1 MTPDEG
7 LAVTTIFW
15 GLAAIASLSIAV
27 PQSVLL
33 CRTTLRRDDLW
44 RFRVKTV
51 LLFGGLALANLRNLA
66 VWVDYAFSDQR
77 YLGGIE
83 QRWPLDLAV
92 AVILM
97 AACTL
102 AAVLFW
108 QTQHEESRP

>member
-1 MTPDEG
+1 MTPDEA

-15 GLAAIASLSIAV
+15 GLAAVAALSIAL

-44 RFRVKTV
+44 RWRVKTV

-66 VWVDYAFSDQR
+66 VWADYAFFDLR
-77 YLGGIE
+77 YLGTIE

-102 AAVLFW
+102 AAVLHW
-108 QTQHEESRP
+108 ETQHEGPQP